1 MSGPFTV
8 MAREKRRTHV
18 DRYYQHLLAEDG
30 LPCLETRTLPRREA
44 ALREEEGHA
53 VRRSGPPLVDQAVFD
68 RNFARDKPEPGLD
81 ERTMWALALA
91 RANRTESYGIDYK
104 LRTRGWEP
112 EGVHTVRT
120 FVEIQEL
127 YHKRILLDA
136 LDAIGLR
143 VPAGEPRRFTRV
155 VVSLFGHIPRWLSD
169 PLAFMAEASGVG
181 AFRLLRDKGRELFAD
196 QPEVLARVDAL
207 LSRILSDEIGH
218 VQFLRSVM
226 GPVRMWI
233 LRRVFPLFLRAF
245 FDDMPESVLMFGRE
259 NLIAAMVEADLDG
272 AAAFE
277 SAPAR

>member
-8 MAREKRRTHV
+8 MSPERRRTHV

-30 LPCLETRTLPRREA
+30 LPCLETKTLPRREA
-44 ALREEEGHA
+44 ALREKDGW
-53 VRRSGPPLVDQAVFD
+53 RYSGPPLVDQAVFE

-81 ERTMWALALA
+81 ERTLWALALA

-136 LDAIGLR
+136 LDAIGLS
-143 VPAGEPRRFTRV
+143 VTPSLPRRFTRL

-181 AFRLLRDKGRELFAD
+181 AFRLLRDKGRELFAGE
-196 QPEVLARVDAL
+196 PEVLARVDEV
-207 LSRILSDEIGH
+207 LSRILTDEIGH
-218 VQFLRSVM
+218 VQFLRSIM
-226 GPVRMWI
+226 GPARMWI
-233 LRRVFPLFLRAF
+233 LKRVFPLFLRAF
-245 FDDMPESVLMFGRE
+245 FDDMPECLVLFGRKP
-259 NLIAAMVEADLDG
+259 LIAAIVGADLDRG
-272 AAAFE
+272 GV
-277 SAPAR
+277 PAR